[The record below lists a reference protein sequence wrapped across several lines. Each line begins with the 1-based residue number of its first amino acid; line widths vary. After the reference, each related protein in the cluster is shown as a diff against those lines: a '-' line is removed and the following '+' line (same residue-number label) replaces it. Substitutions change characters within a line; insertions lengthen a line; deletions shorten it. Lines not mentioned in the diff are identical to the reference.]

1 MQMLPEKFLVDDI
14 YKSSQLD
21 SDATLKKRRSYSDQF
36 ALSIRQSIA
45 ACIKE
50 HFSPVG
56 SETIRDLFVL
66 QDEGLHHFDEVLSR
80 MDVTTLRSLYVID
93 SCLSFDES
101 RMLGKFQL
109 RVLVL
114 SHAHLK
120 RLPRCIFE
128 ISSLEVLKIDHNN
141 LEEVP
146 DEVGNLS
153 NLRTFCCD
161 SQRPRL
167 RILPNSITR
176 LDQLQ
181 VLSFCD
187 NRIETI
193 ALVATLPNL
202 RVLRC
207 NANHIVRL
215 PTQIVNLSQLVWLDV
230 SHNRISRIPV
240 SLLDLVRRLCRF
252 DYFNLHLQP
261 AHVRRSKAALLANL
275 ELECFLTNAL
285 SKKICANDLVMVVFG
300 ETGAGKA
307 TLVQALKD
315 SKGVARHE
323 SKPHKYPVRIHQF
336 DLTVR
341 SGTDSSSRSVNGTPC
356 SDAASKSGFSIDE
369 WSSDAASRFV
379 TCVVFGG
386 DHLDVF
392 TSSVR
397 ADIYLLLIDL
407 TSLEHH
413 NGSQHLVARHVARLQ
428 MWLQSLYELSP
439 DVPVLIVGTHADL
452 AKSVTFY
459 DVCTTLD
466 GLMAKARQRHRV
478 RYADTRCHNCLLCC
492 EKTMGG
498 RHALTKSRS
507 GHLGFADLSS
517 THTSRTPSISGH
529 AGLPPQEELSRPT
542 DSSGLSFPHVVGYYE
557 VDSKRCYPKDSKKTN
572 FSIEQLKSA
581 ILRMAL
587 SREGIPVEWI
597 AFSRQLQ
604 ATSSAN
610 PSRPITCMSLEDV
623 VSMARSFDISESQ
636 VPLMLQHLHRRG
648 QLVYFAADD
657 ALLLQLVVID
667 PAWLLDVAERLLAAQ
682 DRSRADGAQ
691 ILQWLK
697 IEDVDRQFQKGVST
711 RFSLPHWLLAALER
725 LGYCATLCLS
735 PTGERVFFFPRLLEL
750 GPPSLDVWPD
760 IPELDERQ
768 VAFDVSIRTV
778 STRMFMEFLMSVN
791 LEGRKT
797 LEIVPDPAP
806 VFLSHCVVFF
816 SALDVGRCD
825 DCQGLRNNTRMHRVC
840 KAVDDS
846 MAHDDVLHKVFIGL
860 QPGMCT
866 VRIKVRGTSPCCI
879 MKMALRFLEQFIDD
893 QGGEVAADPLLLLD
907 RQGRRSCFYSCSSA
921 DYSLSA
927 ANGSPVSIEC
937 YEDRNF
943 SLLCP
948 KCVLLRDV
956 RPERISHQSMT
967 ARNKAVCNKWHN
979 LGSWTRAVTG
989 DYRFSSVDRP
999 LSLTPTA
1006 LPEYE
1011 HPRLALLLPPS
1022 YDVSLKEWY
1031 LTSRMRFLEGL
1042 EVHFLCENPTYWH
1055 MMDSFG
1061 LRLLCHSHSASSS
1074 FCRKDAIAGIT
1085 SALFGLALPMIQLFQ
1100 GVNEHS
1106 QSGRLLAPVVL
1117 ELMRM
1122 YDYLRCVDPQTHD
1135 DAYSWLARNK
1145 DRLVAMLTKV
1155 LANAVVNFTD
1165 GPQQTDVYVKAGA
1178 SLSPDDVLQT
1188 PSRANRYELGRFLR
1202 LETSSGRFGPLRPLY
1217 VGREIRWVCDTHY
1230 EELRSMCSLQFNT

>member
-1 MQMLPEKFLVDDI
+1 MLPERFLIDDI

-21 SDATLKKRRSYSDQF
+21 SDATMKKRRSYSDQF
-36 ALSIRQSIA
+36 ALSIRHSIV

-56 SETIRDLFVL
+56 SEIIRDLFVL
-66 QDEGLHHFDEVLSR
+66 QDEGLHHFDEVLVR
-80 MDVTTLRSLYVID
+80 LDVTALRTLNVVD
-93 SCLSFDES
+93 SCFCFDDS
-101 RMLGKFQL
+101 QLLGKFQL

-114 SHAHLK
+114 SYARLR

-128 ISSLEVLKIDHNN
+128 IFSLEVLKIDHNN

-167 RILPNSITR
+167 RTLPNSITR

-187 NRIETI
+187 NRVETI

-207 NANHIVRL
+207 SANHIARL
-215 PTQIVNLSQLVWLDV
+215 PTQIVNLSQLTWLDV
-230 SHNRISRIPV
+230 SHNHISRIPV
-240 SLLDLVRRLCRF
+240 SLLDLVRRLYRF
-252 DYFNLHLQP
+252 DYFNLHLEP
-261 AHVRRSKAALLANL
+261 SDVRRSKAALLAHL
-275 ELECFLTNAL
+275 ELESFLTHAL
-285 SKKICANDLVMVVFG
+285 SRKVCANDLTMVVFG
-300 ETGAGKA
+300 ETGAGKT

-315 SKGVARHE
+315 NKGVARHE
-323 SKPHKYPVRIHQF
+323 SKHRYPVRIHQF

-341 SGTDSSSRSVNGTPC
+341 TGTDNSSRSVNGTPC
-356 SDAASKSGFSIDE
+356 SDASKSGFSIDE
-369 WSSDAASRFV
+369 CNGTDASRFV

-386 DHLDVF
+386 DHLDAF
-392 TSSVR
+392 TRSVR

-413 NGSQHLVARHVARLQ
+413 NGSQHLVARHIARLQ

-439 DVPVLIVGTHADL
+439 DVPVLIVGTHADV

-459 DVCTTLD
+459 DVCMTLD
-466 GLMAKARQRHRV
+466 GLMVKARQRHRV

-492 EKTMGG
+492 EKSMGG

-507 GHLGFADLSS
+507 GHFGFADLSS
-517 THTSRTPSISGH
+517 AHTSRTPSISGQ
-529 AGLPPQEELSRPT
+529 AGLPPEELARSP
-542 DSSGLSFPHVVGYYE
+542 DSSSGLSFPHVVGYYE

-572 FSIEQLKSA
+572 VSIEQLKNA
-581 ILRMAL
+581 ILRMTL

-604 ATSSAN
+604 ATSAAN
-610 PSRPITCMSLEDV
+610 PSRRVACMSVEDV
-623 VSMARSFDISESQ
+623 VSTARSFDISESH

-648 QLVYFAADD
+648 QLIYFAGDD
-657 ALLLQLVVID
+657 VMLTQLVVID
-667 PAWLLDVAERLLAAQ
+667 PAWLMDVAERLLAAQ
-682 DRSRADGAQ
+682 DRSRADCAQ

-697 IEDVDRQFQKGVST
+697 AEDVDRQFQKGVST
-711 RFSLPHWLLAALER
+711 RFSLPHWLVAALEK
-725 LGYCATLCLS
+725 LHYCAPLS
-735 PTGERVFFFPRLLEL
+735 LSHTDEQVFFFPRLLEL

-768 VAFDVSIRTV
+768 VAFDVSIRTA
-778 STRMFMEFLMSVN
+778 STRMFMEFLMAVN
-791 LEGRKT
+791 LEGRKAF
-797 LEIVPDPAP
+797 EIVPDPAP

-825 DCQGLRNNTRMHRVC
+825 DCQGLRSYTRMNRVC
-840 KAVDDS
+840 KSQDDS
-846 MAHDDVLHKVFIGL
+846 IAHDDVLHKVFIGL
-860 QPGMCT
+860 QPGMDT

-879 MKMALRFLEQFIDD
+879 MKMALRFLEQFLDD
-893 QGGEVAADPLLLLD
+893 HHSGELADPLLLLE
-907 RQGRRSCFYSCSSA
+907 RRSRRSCSYSCSSA
-921 DYSLSA
+921 DYSLNA
-927 ANGSPVSIEC
+927 VNGSPGSIEC
-937 YEDRNF
+937 YEDRSF

-967 ARNKAVCNKWHN
+967 TRNKAVCNKWHN
-979 LGSWTRAVTG
+979 LGSWARAVTG
-989 DYRFSSVDRP
+989 DYRFSSLDRP
-999 LSLTPTA
+999 LSLTPTT

-1031 LTSRMRFLEGL
+1031 VTSRMRFLEGF

-1122 YDYLRCVDPQTHD
+1122 YDYLRCVDPQTQD
-1135 DAYSWLARNK
+1135 DAYSWLSRNK

-1155 LANAVVNFTD
+1155 LANAVINFTD

-1178 SLSPDDVLQT
+1178 SMSPDDILQT